1 MNVRQRTIVILG
13 LSLLTLTGLFPPSLV
28 HVQILRESSEPV
40 ASYYEPGGYRFLF
53 AFPKSELSEKG
64 PWWYEGQQLD
74 ASEANKKG
82 NGGTYF
88 LRSWNID
95 YRRLLLEWLIFGGL
109 ATTGYLTMVD
119 LVRLSA
125 ASRRDLEATR
135 GSWAARHP
143 RIVRVLACSVVL
155 VAVFSICLVL
165 VLRMP

>member
-53 AFPKSELSEKG
+53 AFPKAELSEKG

-88 LRSWNID
+88 LRSSNID
-95 YRRLLLEWLIFGGL
+95 YRRLLLEWLIIGGL
-109 ATTGYLTMVD
+109 ATTGYLTTAGNV
-119 LVRLSA
+119 
-125 ASRRDLEATR
+125 ASRGGIEATR
-135 GSWAARHP
+135 AGWAARHP

-155 VAVFSICLVL
+155 VAVFSIYLMIVL
-165 VLRMP
+165 NMP